1 MSWIEKDFPVKRS
14 PHIVKRRV
22 PDGKHTCL
30 VFEST
35 VVSKE
40 LFSYIHIIASVT
52 APAHKLESRVKSETK
67 KIGVSAMAEYEVA
80 INHSDTD
87 KTDR

>member
-1 MSWIEKDFPVKRS
+1 MYKDLLTSLNVEFR
-14 PHIVKRRV
+14 
-22 PDGKHTCL
+22 HTCL

-40 LFSYIHIIASVT
+40 LSSYIHLTASVA
-52 APAHKLESRVKSETK
+52 APAHKVESRVKSETK

-87 KTDR
+87 ETDR